1 MIEKLQQVKDELK
14 KLEQIKKAITHTYPD
29 LDNLCSMFL
38 ILKKIPDTKII
49 FTTIDDWQKNKN
61 TKYKDYIAVDME
73 GAIID
78 HHDITGPYT
87 SCKLVYQVLYEEYP
101 ELYEKDFDLVDYCY
115 RADKGQLAPFQKQQ
129 SSLIHTIYALRA
141 QQVPAPKLLKIFI
154 ELANRIEENPK
165 LLNSMCDIVVATIE
179 PELSEKL
186 SKETLSF
193 EEIYL
198 KFIRF
203 VKIKD
208 YFVALNS
215 SNHNISSN
223 IFKHIK
229 NCMAIIYSSNN
240 GATGIIL
247 KKPIAKANELCEELN
262 KKFPDLKWTLIR
274 DGMCIKSNSLK
285 NLESIHKPSCEEIL
299 DVFYKYLT
307 FI

>member
-1 MIEKLQQVKDELK
+1 MIEKLQQVKEELK
-14 KLEQIKKAITHTYPD
+14 RLQQTKKVVTHVYPD
-29 LDNLCSMFL
+29 LDNLCACYL
-38 ILKKIPDTKII
+38 ILKKVPDAKIL

-61 TKYKDYIAVDME
+61 TKYKDYVAIDIE
-73 GAIID
+73 GAVID
-78 HHDITGPYT
+78 HHDVSGPYT
-87 SCKLVYQVLYEEYP
+87 SCKLVYQVLYEESP

-141 QQVPAPKLLKIFI
+141 QQVSPVKLLKIFI
-154 ELANRIEENPK
+154 ELANRIAENSK
-165 LLNSMCDIVVATIE
+165 LLNSMCDIVVATID

-198 KFIRF
+198 KYIRF

-208 YFVALNS
+208 YFIALNY
-215 SNHNISSN
+215 SNHNITSN

-247 KKPIAKANELCEELN
+247 RKPILKVNELCEELN
-262 KKFPDLKWTLIR
+262 KKFTDLKWTVVR
-274 DGMCIKSNSLK
+274 DGLCIKSVSLK
-285 NLESIHKPSCEEIL
+285 NLEEVKKPTCEELLEI
-299 DVFYKYLT
+299 FHKYVA
-307 FI
+307 FV